1 MAKIGLR
8 RAQATSDSAD
18 QQIRLEVARAF
29 YGLLAARQSLVV
41 AKASSQQ
48 TDEGL
53 RIANDRYEAGLATMT
68 DLLRT
73 EDQQRQS
80 QTNYWQA
87 LYSNVLRYTDLQFA
101 TGTLSADSAGDL
113 Q

>member
-1 MAKIGLR
+1 
-8 RAQATSDSAD
+8 
-18 QQIRLEVARAF
+18 
-29 YGLLAARQSLVV
+29 
-41 AKASSQQ
+41 
-48 TDEGL
+48 
-53 RIANDRYEAGLATMT
+53 MT